1 MSRQGQDDGIYSPYQ
16 QNYSYQAPE
25 LQAVTFPTPEVS
37 APPSLPSKGR
47 TQRTRSNGKRDSR
60 EKYKAE
66 RSRALST
73 ATPRDVMDLLIDKEV
88 QEKEMRN
95 LLQQMAEE
103 LYSSTKRRTEAEETS
118 QEILAMQVLENTRNT
133 ELVMEARQQALAAQ
147 AELGVYKLQLQT
159 AEDEISRA
167 QELLT
172 AVEKQRIDAE
182 TAASK
187 LKRATRRLKLEALRH
202 EALERGRQEGFQQG
216 YDMYHRETRA
226 MEEGARHA
234 QRLIPPAA
242 EPVSAFIEELDD
254 DEGSQTSSART
265 EVVRDTRTDRDK
277 SRGHRHEGPEH
288 HKHRE
293 PREHHHSRSGSESRH
308 HHTSRSVPQS
318 QPPPRAPSSEQSVG
332 PSRPPPLTR
341 KLSPVPDAPEE
352 KSPVISRS
360 MEQMQEQPPSHQ
372 HAPAPS
378 SNRGFQPP
386 SVASSHHQTVEQP
399 NFSMP
404 PVQQRAPSVAS
415 TSRAM
420 EQQPA
425 PVIPQ
430 IPNMQPVARSL
441 PPTSDNQPFPAA
453 PEQSRPPTR
462 NSQRGMEPQRN
473 STSDTDS
480 MLSGRAPVPMHLL
493 QPRLPPLPEVKIP
506 EYKIPERRPLQY
518 MRMPEPP
525 PVSRPAP
532 AAPPPV
538 SAPPPA
544 PVAQPLPQAPP
555 IVVQP
560 IVVPSMTIPIDVLRS
575 AVPPTVPSDAERRI
589 STPDTTTSTMT
600 GISMDNLSSFP
611 RPDREPANQLHVIPE
626 GNSVRSGSVT
636 PTVPE
641 NVLDSTPGHAVEEW
655 RRSTSTVQQESP
667 HVLLSNVRSNG
678 SLHQPTMLQ
687 TPRQLSASSSRETL
701 SPNDGQLRRSA
712 SRSTHSIDIEV
723 EPPSRPQSTSERSTG
738 HTMGF
743 LSPNNT
749 PTILPPE
756 PPEHPPVIPVVP
768 MDHGPSTEPPSG
780 YMPYPSVVIS
790 GPDESPETPK
800 MIPSAGWGM
809 NDWGNPPTSAA
820 ASPWGGSTSALP
832 AATTSADPGPPQA
845 SGFGAPR
852 TPTPR
857 AAYESMSTP
866 PGFTYPLPPGRTPS
880 NPAYNYPLPAS
891 SGKRSSASSSSTS
904 SSSTSSSSSGS
915 RSHRS
920 RQSAGSTP
928 MQNFVAPPS
937 VSLVGGAVMSP
948 GASPPDPTTY
958 MNTLANSATATPR
971 MGMGRGMPS
980 PLVGGQSPY
989 MGSASL
995 YRS

>member
-1 MSRQGQDDGIYSPYQ
+1 
-16 QNYSYQAPE
+16 
-25 LQAVTFPTPEVS
+25 
-37 APPSLPSKGR
+37 
-47 TQRTRSNGKRDSR
+47 
-60 EKYKAE
+60 
-66 RSRALST
+66 
-73 ATPRDVMDLLIDKEV
+73 MDLLIDKEV

-118 QEILAMQVLENTRNT
+118 REILAMQVLENTRNT

-254 DEGSQTSSART
+254 DGGSQTSSART

-293 PREHHHSRSGSESRH
+293 PREHQHSRSGSESRH
-308 HHTSRSVPQS
+308 RHTTRSVPQS
-318 QPPPRAPSSEQSVG
+318 QPPPRAPSFEQSVG
-332 PSRPPPLTR
+332 PSRPPLLTR

-415 TSRAM
+415 TSRTM

-430 IPNMQPVARSL
+430 IPDMQPVARSL
-441 PPTSDNQPFPAA
+441 PPASDNQPFPAA

-480 MLSGRAPVPMHLL
+480 MLSGRAPMPMHLL

-532 AAPPPV
+532 TAPPPV

-655 RRSTSTVQQESP
+655 RRSTSTVQVNKNSSSLSSVILIHISQQESP

-723 EPPSRPQSTSERSTG
+723 EPPVR
-738 HTMGF
+738 
-743 LSPNNT
+743 
-749 PTILPPE
+749 
-756 PPEHPPVIPVVP
+756 
-768 MDHGPSTEPPSG
+768 
-780 YMPYPSVVIS
+780 
-790 GPDESPETPK
+790 
-800 MIPSAGWGM
+800 
-809 NDWGNPPTSAA
+809 
-820 ASPWGGSTSALP
+820 
-832 AATTSADPGPPQA
+832 
-845 SGFGAPR
+845 
-852 TPTPR
+852 
-857 AAYESMSTP
+857 
-866 PGFTYPLPPGRTPS
+866 
-880 NPAYNYPLPAS
+880 
-891 SGKRSSASSSSTS
+891 
-904 SSSTSSSSSGS
+904 
-915 RSHRS
+915 
-920 RQSAGSTP
+920 
-928 MQNFVAPPS
+928 
-937 VSLVGGAVMSP
+937 
-948 GASPPDPTTY
+948 
-958 MNTLANSATATPR
+958 
-971 MGMGRGMPS
+971 
-980 PLVGGQSPY
+980 
-989 MGSASL
+989 ASL
-995 YRS
+995 FLICV

>member
-1 MSRQGQDDGIYSPYQ
+1 
-16 QNYSYQAPE
+16 
-25 LQAVTFPTPEVS
+25 
-37 APPSLPSKGR
+37 
-47 TQRTRSNGKRDSR
+47 
-60 EKYKAE
+60 
-66 RSRALST
+66 
-73 ATPRDVMDLLIDKEV
+73 
-88 QEKEMRN
+88 MRN

-103 LYSSTKRRTEAEETS
+103 LYTSSKRRTEAEETS
-118 QEILAMQVLENTRNT
+118 REILATQVLENTRNT
-133 ELVMEARQQALAAQ
+133 EMIMEARQQALAAQ
-147 AELGVYKLQLQT
+147 AELGVYKLQLKT
-159 AEDEISRA
+159 AEDEILRA

-226 MEEGARHA
+226 MEEGARVA
-234 QRLIPPAA
+234 QRQIPPPA

-254 DEGSQTSSART
+254 EGASQTSSART
-265 EVVRDTRTDRDK
+265 EVVRDVRQDRDK
-277 SRGHRHEGPEH
+277 SRGHRHEGSEH
-288 HKHRE
+288 HRHRE
-293 PREHHHSRSGSESRH
+293 PHDHQHSRSGSESRH
-308 HHTSRSVPQS
+308 HHTPRSVPQS

-332 PSRPPPLTR
+332 PSRPPLSR
-341 KLSPVPDAPEE
+341 KLSTVPDAPEE
-352 KSPVISRS
+352 EFPVISRS
-360 MEQMQEQPPSHQ
+360 MERMQEQPPSHQ

-378 SNRGFQPP
+378 SNHGFQAL
-386 SVASSHHQTVEQP
+386 SVPSSHHQTAEQP
-399 NFSMP
+399 DVSIP
-404 PVQQRAPSVAS
+404 PAQQRAPSVAS
-415 TSRAM
+415 THRTM

-430 IPNMQPVARSL
+430 QIPDMQPLARSL
-441 PPTSDNQPFPAA
+441 PPTSDTQTFP
-453 PEQSRPPTR
+453 PEQSRPSTR
-462 NSQRGMEPQRN
+462 NSQRVMEPQRN

-480 MLSGRAPVPMHLL
+480 MLSGRALMPMHLL

-506 EYKIPERRPLQY
+506 EYKVPERRPLQY

-525 PVSRPAP
+525 SVSRPAP
-532 AAPPPV
+532 AAPP
-538 SAPPPA
+538 API
-544 PVAQPLPQAPP
+544 AQPQPQAPP

-560 IVVPSMTIPIDVLRS
+560 IVVPSMTIPIDVLRG
-575 AVPPTVPSDAERRI
+575 AVPATVPSDAERRI

-611 RPDREPANQLHVIPE
+611 RPEREPANQLHVIPE

-641 NVLDSTPGHAVEEW
+641 NVLNSTPGHIVEEW
-655 RRSTSTVQQESP
+655 RRSTSTVQISQQESP
-667 HVLLSNVRSNG
+667 HIPLSQPRSNG
-678 SLHQPTMLQ
+678 SLHQPAMLQ
-687 TPRQLSASSSRETL
+687 TPQQLSASSSRETL
-701 SPNDGQLRRSA
+701 SPNDGHLRRSA
-712 SRSTHSIDIEV
+712 SGSTHSIEIDV
-723 EPPSRPQSTSERSTG
+723 EPPSRPQSTSDRSNS
-738 HTMGF
+738 HALGF
-743 LSPNNT
+743 LSPNHT

-756 PPEHPPVIPVVP
+756 PSEHRPVIPAIP
-768 MDHGPSTEPPSG
+768 IDNGPSTEPPPG
-780 YMPYPSVVIS
+780 FTPYPSVVVS
-790 GPDESPETPK
+790 GPHDSPETPK

-820 ASPWGGSTSALP
+820 GSPWGGSTSALP
-832 AATTSADPGPPQA
+832 AATTSAGPGPPQA
-845 SGFGAPR
+845 SAPW

-880 NPAYNYPLPAS
+880 NPAYSHPLPAS
-891 SGKRSSASSSSTS
+891 SGKRSSASSSTS
-904 SSSTSSSSSGS
+904 SSSTSSSRSGS

-920 RQSAGSTP
+920 YRSAGSTP
-928 MQNFVAPPS
+928 IQHFVPPP
-937 VSLVGGAVMSP
+937 VNLVGGAVMSP
-948 GASPPDPTTY
+948 GESPPDPTTY
-958 MNTLANSATATPR
+958 MNTWANSATATPR